1 MLALLLRA
9 DCMLQLQLQLLLLLI
24 LEFRLTN
31 TRHGHRGEQ

>member
-9 DCMLQLQLQLLLLLI
+9 DCMLQLQLLLLLI